1 MKTKIRLPCEA
12 LAATTEA
19 VVALIG
25 VVALLVPML
34 VVTVTARAHPRA
46 IPLRA
51 VPAGGLLEAG
61 ELKEGWQVARQQRS
75 PGWPL
80 RASLKERPR
89 PGACRPASCRRRW
102 RG

>member
-25 VVALLVPML
+25 VAALLVPML

-61 ELKEGWQVARQQRS
+61 ELKEGWPGGIVEQTGKLTYTVVGDRMVVVAFGTCLLDR
-75 PGWPL
+75 
-80 RASLKERPR
+80 
-89 PGACRPASCRRRW
+89 
-102 RG
+102 